1 MADMLDVGKNF
12 EEPLLNLSDAEWDAK
27 LIEAY
32 LRPPSDPDIFVPLSA
47 DEDYEYA
54 HENPDA
60 WRYVKVPSGMSK
72 ELALQQMTLDA
83 EVQDARP
90 AAPRHLPGKHDQS
103 THGGKGGKGKL
114 KLADKP
120 HYTGSVP
127 TRPGAPDPV
136 TGNYPG
142 YQGYLDK
149 TFDSYESIYT
159 VPDATEV
166 PEVLLKYLPRG
177 PVLSDEGAIADAQF
191 GAAIKQA
198 ERSKRVRIS
207 ASEARGNSRAVSE
220 KEYDKI
226 ADDGERMLG
235 ARMRNR
241 APAKGLDD
249 NWDGLKEDTYSEV
262 QKPWGGATIN
272 ARTGKPLASNADEY
286 ALSIKTKGQETVS
299 IPEKA
304 SRQQFDQAMDQAKE
318 RYSSQLEYEGSHLG
332 VFHDDENARIDI
344 DPVIVVKNLA
354 EVEAIGAA
362 THAIGGA
369 YHFASGDGFWPPHV
383 AAEGGRMR
391 KIGLGEEVHWFGPGD
406 WHTYAEAVQKPIRD
420 QYME

>member
-1 MADMLDVGKNF
+1 MADMLDTGKNF
-12 EEPLLNLSDAEWDAK
+12 EEPLLDLSDAEWDAK

-60 WRYVKVPSGMSK
+60 WRYVKLPNGMSK

-90 AAPRHLPGKHDQS
+90 AAARHLPGKHNQAD
-103 THGGKGGKGKL
+103 HAGKHGKGKG

-120 HYTGSVP
+120 HYTGALP
-127 TRPGAPDPV
+127 THYGAPDPQS
-136 TGNYPG
+136 GNYSG
-142 YQGYLDK
+142 YQDYLDK
-149 TFDSYESIYT
+149 TYGGYESIYT
-159 VPDATEV
+159 VPNPDDV

-191 GAAIKQA
+191 GAAVKQA

-207 ASEARGNSRAVSE
+207 AAEARGNSRAVTE
-220 KEYDKI
+220 EEFDRI
-226 ADDGERMLG
+226 AGDGERMLG

-241 APAKGLDD
+241 APSKGLDD
-249 NWDGLKEDTYSEV
+249 NWDSLKENTYSEV

-272 ARTGKPLASNADEY
+272 ARSGKPLASDANEY
-286 ALSIKTKGQETVS
+286 ALSIKSKGMDTVS
-299 IPEKA
+299 IHEKA
-304 SRQQFDQAMDQAKE
+304 SRQEFDKAMETARD
-318 RYSSQLEYEGSHLG
+318 RYRSQLEYEGSHLG
-332 VFHDDENARIDI
+332 VFHDDENHRIDI
-344 DPVIVVKNLA
+344 DPVIVVSSLG

-369 YHFASGDGFWPPHV
+369 YHFQSGDGFWPPHV
-383 AAEGGRMR
+383 AETGTRMR
-391 KIGLGEEVHWFGPGD
+391 KIGLGEEVRWLGPGD
-406 WHTYAEAVQKPIRD
+406 WHTYADAVQKPLRD
-420 QYME
+420 TLPD